1 MNTILHHDY
10 TESKTFTYGNRTLAA
25 RIRNVTLAF
34 VVGLALFATPVVMST
49 MTGDAAAG
57 VNVALA
63 GDCNDGTCG

>member
-1 MNTILHHDY
+1 MNRTRIAQ
-10 TESKTFTYGNRTLAA
+10 NRTLAA
-25 RIRNVTLAF
+25 RIRNATLAF

-63 GDCNDGTCG
+63 EQCQGSTCG